1 MNEMIDEFLNS
12 CKDDM
17 TKAINHL
24 ESEFNLVRAGRA
36 NPHILDKITVEYYG
50 VPTPLNQMGNISVPE
65 ARVLQINIWD
75 QSQIKNVS
83 KAISEANLGVNP
95 IDDGKT
101 IRLIFPALTEER
113 RKEIVK
119 QVKKI
124 SEDSK
129 VAVRNARRDCLDVF
143 KNMKKESEITEDDLA
158 YCEKEV
164 QKITDNFIN
173 KIDQRTEEKEKE
185 VMEI

>member
-1 MNEMIDEFLNS
+1 MNEMIDEFLGS
-12 CKDDM
+12 CKEDM
-17 TKAINHL
+17 EKAINHL
-24 ESEFNLVRAGRA
+24 NSEFNLVRAGRA

-50 VPTPLNQMGNISVPE
+50 SPTPLNQMGNISVPE

-83 KAISEANLGVNP
+83 KAIAEANLGVNP

-129 VAVRNARRDCLDVF
+129 VTVRNARRDCLDVF

-164 QKITDNFIN
+164 QKITDNYIK
-173 KIDQRTEEKEKE
+173 KIDDLTDEKEKE